1 MSRVEATTHIL
12 KDGRELLIRE
22 AAPDDAEELLE
33 YLETI
38 SRESSYISISPG
50 EFELSVDEEAAF
62 VEKMRLCEHAL
73 YLVGVVDGELAGG
86 LHFESRNRNRVRH
99 CGEFG
104 MSVREESSGRGI
116 GGLLLDALIDWG
128 RRSAIVTKIN
138 LRVRTDNERAIHL
151 YESRGFGCEGTISRD
166 FVVEGV

>member
-1 MSRVEATTHIL
+1 MN
-12 KDGRELLIRE
+12 
-22 AAPDDAEELLE
+22 
-33 YLETI
+33 
-38 SRESSYISISPG
+38 PG
-50 EFELSVDEEAAF
+50 TEIGCGIV
-62 VEKMRLCEHAL
+62 
-73 YLVGVVDGELAGG
+73 
-86 LHFESRNRNRVRH
+86 
-99 CGEFG
+99 GEFG